1 MKPLVYIWIL
11 GLLVTGF
18 VAVLFP
24 SEDTNIYP
32 TEYKTVV
39 QPVSVPAPAQPV
51 DVSVVQRVA
60 VQADALAVSVQR
72 AEDKAEAIAGR
83 LQTIE
88 DGQTKLADA
97 AKALRVYVDEQVA
110 TKENKQKPAP
120 WWEWLGLSVVFLI
133 VGAMMFLQISRD
145 IRERRQ
151 RYTGGPNAARKDH

>member
-24 SEDTNIYP
+24 PEDVNVYP
-32 TEYKTVV
+32 TKYETVV

-97 AKALRVYVDEQVA
+97 DKALRVYVDEQDGMIA
-110 TKENKQKPAP
+110 TEVRFDRGEMKARDLVLFA
-120 WWEWLGLSVVFLI
+120 WFSILGLFACAFA
-133 VGAMMFLQISRD
+133 GAALWRSRK
-145 IRERRQ
+145 
-151 RYTGGPNAARKDH
+151 GGTNAARKDH